1 MVGITQVIIGGVFA
15 AVGVWAAHRLSVVA
29 NAALALRGISIDDA
43 TRLEDGQPVAVEGRV
58 FVDEP
63 AATADRLFDSTVD
76 PVGAYVWQAWFQDTG
91 RYTYDFDRGEFRQG
105 RSTFASGIEA
115 GQCGVTTGG
124 RNLYVNFSWFRE
136 IYDTADLSE
145 LEVGDPA
152 SNTKLPTFLTRYVWD
167 GLYVSLES
175 TVGDCSM
182 DRLTDV
188 VDLYRDDVAAEEF
201 GVESRAITA
210 GQELLVHGELRRR
223 DGEFTIVGTDETP
236 LLVSDGG
243 REGLARQL
251 RWRGL
256 KYALALFVAPVL
268 AWLFVVGSG

>member
-15 AVGVWAAHRLSVVA
+15 AVGLWAAHRLSVVA
-29 NAALALRGISIDDA
+29 NAALALRGISTDDA

-76 PVGAYVWQAWFQDTG
+76 PVGAYVWQAWFHDTG
-91 RYTYDFDRGEFRQG
+91 RYNYDFDRGESRQG

-115 GQCGVTTGG
+115 GRCGVTTGG
-124 RNLYVNFSWFRE
+124 RNLYIDFAWFRE
-136 IYDTADLSE
+136 TYDTADLSE

-175 TVGDCSM
+175 SLGDCSM

-201 GVESRAITA
+201 GVESRGITA
-210 GQELLVHGELRRR
+210 GQELFVYGELRRR
-223 DGEFTIVGTDETP
+223 DGEFTIVGTDGTP
-236 LLVSDGG
+236 LLVSDSG
-243 REGLARQL
+243 REGLTRQL
-251 RWRGL
+251 RWRGV
-256 KYALALFVAPVL
+256 KYALTLAVAPAL
-268 AWLFVVGSG
+268 AWLFVFSSI